1 MMSMGAKVSIAIL
14 LIMLGVGPVL
24 ADCYHNGKQVPEG
37 TRIGTLVCENGKWV
51 QKR

>member
-1 MMSMGAKVSIAIL
+1 VRSIGVNVTIAVL
-14 LIMLGVGPVL
+14 LFLFGVGPVL
-24 ADCYHNGKQVPEG
+24 ADCYHNGQQVPEG